1 MSPNNHNA
9 KIPAPL
15 CTTCGRSKVLTS
27 DPVERWQCPR
37 WTCAR
42 ARSGPPDVTKDAH
55 KLRAAVVLLG
65 AVEEL
70 RQVGQRA
77 LEELA
82 SDQVM
87 NNPQGIL
94 EALERGAENVVHAVA
109 PVTDAINYWQRGAP
123 PAQAPQ
129 APHEEALTL
138 EQCARCGV
146 WAAGACACSKGGK
159 S

>member
-1 MSPNNHNA
+1 
-9 KIPAPL
+9 
-15 CTTCGRSKVLTS
+15 
-27 DPVERWQCPR
+27 
-37 WTCAR
+37 
-42 ARSGPPDVTKDAH
+42 
-55 KLRAAVVLLG
+55 VLLG

-94 EALERGAENVVHAVA
+94 DALERGAENVVHAVA
-109 PVTDAINYWQRGAP
+109 PVTDAITYWQRGAP

-146 WAAGACACSKGGK
+146 WAAGSCACSKGGK